1 MTMPTI
7 LKMYTGI
14 RMGTDIIG
22 DFKDYYTNGSL
33 FSKPAF
39 TSSSPL
45 LVFCA
50 AETAFLK
57 AEAALRGWISGG
69 DAQAKTYY
77 EEGIRLSMEQYGV
90 NMGNYLNGTTSPEKY
105 SDPLKGTEVSV
116 ATPITV
122 SWSDAGATQNT
133 KLEKIITQKWLAN
146 YPLGFESWC
155 DHRRTGFPQFFPA
168 ANNRSSSGSIGDVTN
183 TSSRMVRRL
192 PFPESQYQGNNENV
206 QKAVQMLGGDDTA
219 NTDLWW
225 AKKP

>member
-1 MTMPTI
+1 M
-7 LKMYTGI
+7 GI
-14 RMGTDIIG
+14 ENIN
-22 DFKDYYTNGSL
+22 KSAYSNPAN

-39 TSSSPL
+39 TADSPL
-45 LVFCA
+45 MVFCA

-57 AEAALRGWISGG
+57 SEAALRGWIAGG

-77 EEGIRLSMEQYGV
+77 EEGIRLSMEQHKV
-90 NMGNYLNGTTSPEKY
+90 SIGNYLTGTTSPESYKDIV
-105 SDPLKGTEVSV
+105 SGATVSV

-122 SWSDAGATQNT
+122 SWDDAGATQNT

-146 YPLGFESWC
+146 YPLGFESWS

-168 ANNRSSSGSIGDVTN
+168 VNNLSSGGFIGVVTN

-192 PFPESQYQGNNENV
+192 PFPQSQYQGNYENV
-206 QKAVQMLGGDDTA
+206 QKAIQMLGGDDA
-219 NTDLWW
+219 AYTDLWW